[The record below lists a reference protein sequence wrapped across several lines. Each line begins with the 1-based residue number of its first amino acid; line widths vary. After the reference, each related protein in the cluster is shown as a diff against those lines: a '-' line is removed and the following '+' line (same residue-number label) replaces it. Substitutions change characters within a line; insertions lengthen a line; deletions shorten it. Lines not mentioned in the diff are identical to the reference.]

1 MARNRSLRKGRVFK
15 DFKDRREY
23 QESLTPSDFHDP
35 PHYSIMP
42 EAVRKMMNQDISKMT
57 RSELDEMM
65 RINKQYLKE
74 YNKKTNGR
82 KNRCRTN

>member
-1 MARNRSLRKGRVFK
+1 VFK

-23 QESLTPSDFHDP
+23 QTPVSPVDFPDP

-42 EAVRKMMNQDISKMT
+42 EAVQRMMKQDITKMP
-57 RSELDEMM
+57 RSELDAMM

-82 KNRCRTN
+82 KTRCRTN

>member
-1 MARNRSLRKGRVFK
+1 MARNRSVRKGRVFK

-23 QESLTPSDFHDP
+23 QTPVTPADFPDP

-42 EAVRKMMNQDISKMT
+42 EAVQRMMKQDISKMT
-57 RSELDEMM
+57 RSELDAMM
-65 RINKQYLKE
+65 RTNKQYLNE

-82 KNRCRTN
+82 KTRCRTN